1 VKLISGRGSWLVVL
15 TENAKSLEFPYFC
28 SLCMTTPLSGNLR
41 EYFDGIAVK
50 RKERF
55 FSRYYWREITE
66 YCRYFSHDDSSVLEV
81 GCGNGD
87 LLAKIKGSRKTG
99 IDFSPA
105 FIDWAKER
113 HAGSGIEFL
122 VMDANDLRVEG
133 TYDLIILSNLI
144 GFVSD
149 VQNVFEQVK
158 RCCHPNTKVIVQY
171 YNSLWE
177 PVIKFAELIGVKQK
191 TPHQNWLST
200 RDISN
205 LLFISGFDAYRKS
218 KRLIFPFYVPVL
230 SAILNRYLAKFPFF
244 RFFSFN
250 IYNFAKPLPQGDDVS
265 VAKQFSVSVVIPAR
279 NESGNIENAVLRL
292 PAFGQRIE
300 ILFVEGNSTDDTW
313 QKILEVR
320 DRYAGTHDI
329 KAIQQKGKGK
339 ADAVRDGFAAATGDI
354 LMILDADL
362 TVPPEDLPKF
372 YNAIAG
378 SKGDFVNGTRLV
390 YPMEKEAMRFLNY
403 LGNHFFSWAFTWLL
417 EQRFKDT
424 LCGTKV
430 MFRKDYMKLTK
441 NRAYFGEFDPFGDF
455 DLLFGAHKLNLRIVE
470 VPIRYRERTYGTTN
484 ISRFRHGL
492 ILLRMCLFAS
502 RKCKF
507 I

>member
-1 VKLISGRGSWLVVL
+1 MESIS
-15 TENAKSLEFPYFC
+15 KD
-28 SLCMTTPLSGNLR
+28 NLQG
-41 EYFDGIAVK
+41 YFDGIARK
-50 RKERF
+50 RKKRF
-55 FSRYYWREITE
+55 FSKYYWNEITQ
-66 YCRYFSHDDSSVLEV
+66 YCSYFSHDDSSVLEI

-87 LLAKIKGSRKTG
+87 LLADIRGSKKTG
-99 IDFSPA
+99 IDFSAA
-105 FIDWAKER
+105 FIDWAREK
-113 HAGSGIEFL
+113 HAGKNIEFIQ
-122 VMDANDLRVEG
+122 MDANNIVLG
-133 TYDLIILSNLI
+133 QTYDLIILSNLI

-149 VQNVFEQVK
+149 IQNVLEKVK
-158 RCCHPNTKVIVQY
+158 SCCHPNTKIIVQY
-171 YNSLWE
+171 YNALWE
-177 PVIKFAELIGVKQK
+177 PLIKFTEFIGLKQK

-205 LLFISGFDAYRKS
+205 LLFISGFDVYRNS
-218 KRLIFPFYVPVL
+218 KRLIFPFYIPL
-230 SAILNRYLAKFPFF
+230 ISNFLNKYLAKFPFF

-250 IYNFAKPLPQGDDVS
+250 IYNFAKLLPETESSRYDKKYS
-265 VAKQFSVSVVIPAR
+265 TTVVIPAR
-279 NESGNIENAVLRL
+279 NESGNIENAIRRM
-292 PAFGQRIE
+292 PSFGKHVE
-300 ILFVEGNSTDDTW
+300 IIFIEGNSTDDTW
-313 QKILEVR
+313 QKIQEVQKK
-320 DRYAGTHDI
+320 YSGTHDI
-329 KAIQQKGKGK
+329 KIGQQKGKGK
-339 ADAVRDGFAAATGDI
+339 ADAVREGYKIATGDI

-372 YNAIAG
+372 YNAIA
-378 SKGDFVNGTRLV
+378 SNKGDFINGTRLV
-390 YPMEKEAMRFLNY
+390 YPMDKEAMRFLNY

-430 MFRKDYMKLTK
+430 MFRLDYIKLTK
-441 NRAYFGEFDPFGDF
+441 NRKYFGEFDPFGDF

-492 ILLRMCLFAS
+492 ILLRMCAFAS